1 MAEKVMTLQV
11 RWENKKDF
19 EFKVKEPGATD
30 FITIVKAQE
39 NSDIG
44 ILWPN
49 IQKICEKYLGSKLV
63 EIGNEMKEP

>member
-1 MAEKVMTLQV
+1 MAEKVMTLQI
-11 RWENKKDF
+11 RWENQKSF

-30 FITIVKAQE
+30 FISIVSAEE

-49 IQKICEKYLGSKLV
+49 IQKICEKYLCSKMNA
-63 EIGNEMKEP
+63 IGDEMKEP